1 MNDGSH
7 ARWTTRDFPLA
18 AKLVL
23 TIFLIAVGFGYFS
36 AMVQL
41 HLQHSSRQGEP
52 LPSFADVVEHF
63 SGLKPFEPGQAPKSK
78 IETII
83 SGSPDTGWGKSN
95 MTPAFFGKSSRF
107 EKDCQARGA
116 DVVTKER
123 DGERLAMIAWMQ
135 QSPEL
140 RKKAYDSNALSIPD
154 TLKNQPITEDFV
166 DQANHTILIADI
178 IDSRCVRCHKD
189 GDQQPAL
196 QEYSQLEPLITAP
209 PMEIISGKF
218 GEKWVRSGKQ
228 VTIDGLTQST
238 HAHLL
243 SFAVLFTLTG
253 LITAV
258 SALPGIVRGILAP
271 IVLLAQV
278 ADVSCWWL
286 ARVPDCGPYF
296 AQAIILTGTIVGVG
310 LVLQILGGMF
320 SMYGLRGKSVLVI
333 VCLIGLGIVGTIF
346 LKVLA
351 PALQQQKAELEQRK
365 ALVPVAATTPTA
377 QPEKSKVETA
387 AQHPVPNNPGEA
399 APQRQQSQLEKL
411 VMGAT
416 TPTEAAP
423 WDGTG
428 SMAAAFFARDG
439 DDYKDLIKERPQAE
453 VDAERE
459 GERLA
464 VQAWIVADAT
474 SRKAAFDADAFVLP
488 PERFGKPITVRYLT
502 EDKKS
507 VTIKTLLA
515 DRCVRCHAADGDVA
529 DYPLETYEQLLK
541 YMGASGEKVA
551 PPVGDK
557 PIPLSQ

>member
-1 MNDGSH
+1 MSDGSH
-7 ARWTTRDFPLA
+7 PRWTTRDLPLA

-23 TIFLIAVGFGYFS
+23 TIFLIAVGLGYFS

-63 SGLKPFEPGQAPKSK
+63 SGLKPFEPGQVPKSK

-95 MTPAFFGKSSRF
+95 MTPAFFSKSSRF
-107 EKDCQARGA
+107 EKDCQELGK
-116 DVVTKER
+116 DVVTQAR
-123 DGERLAMIAWMQ
+123 DGERQAMIAWIQ
-135 QSPEL
+135 QPSDL
-140 RKKAYDSNALSIPD
+140 RKKAYDSNALPIPD

-166 DQANHTILIADI
+166 DKANNTILIADI
-178 IDSRCVRCHKD
+178 IDTRCVRCHKD

-196 QEYSQLEPLITAP
+196 QEYAQLEPLITAP
-209 PMEIISGKF
+209 PMEVITGKF

-253 LITAV
+253 LITAL
-258 SALPGIVRGILAP
+258 SSLPGIVRGILAP
-271 IVLLAQV
+271 IVLLAQI

-296 AQAIILTGTIVGVG
+296 AQTIILTGTIVGVG

-320 SMYGLRGKSVLVI
+320 SMYGLRGKSVLVV
-333 VCLIGLGIVGTIF
+333 VCLIGLAIIGAIF

-351 PALQQQKAELEQRK
+351 PALQQQKAAFEQNQAQEL
-365 ALVPVAATTPTA
+365 AAA
-377 QPEKSKVETA
+377 SPEKPQAQAPAPPSAPGSPSETL
-387 AQHPVPNNPGEA
+387 
-399 APQRQQSQLEKL
+399 PQRPQSQLEKL

-416 TPTEAAP
+416 SPSEAAP

-428 SMAAAFFARDG
+428 SMGAAFFARDG

-464 VQAWIVADAT
+464 VQSWIVADPAT
-474 SRKAAFDADAFVLP
+474 RQAAYAADAFVLP
-488 PERFGKPITVRYLT
+488 PERAGKPITARYLT

-507 VTIKTLLA
+507 VTIKTLLT

-541 YMGASGEKVA
+541 YMGTGTTPA
-551 PPVGDK
+551 PTPAVDP
-557 PIPLSQ
+557 PIPPSQ